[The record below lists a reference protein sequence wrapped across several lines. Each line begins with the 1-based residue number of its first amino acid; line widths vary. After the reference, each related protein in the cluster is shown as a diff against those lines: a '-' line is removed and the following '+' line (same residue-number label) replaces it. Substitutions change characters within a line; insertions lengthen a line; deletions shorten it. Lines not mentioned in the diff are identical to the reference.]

1 MYSIIDKIIIKIM
14 MLSQEKR
21 FSANINKTATIRKEK
36 RKDWRKE
43 LLAK

>member
-21 FSANINKTATIRKEK
+21 FSANINITAIIKKEK
-36 RKDWRKE
+36 RNDWRKE
-43 LLAK
+43 LLAR